1 MKPSPSPRLPLGS
14 PPALAFRRVLCK
26 LETPGLKVEEVAYS
40 AGVCMARHAE
50 ALPFFACTLAG
61 LHWSCNSYGGH
72 TCVPGTVRFLPT
84 GESHENYFPRAS
96 RCLLVKL
103 QHDILRRACEH
114 SAIPSS
120 PGQLVA
126 PDAPKLCKLLRA
138 ELRQNDDLSSLAV
151 EELALELLL
160 TGAKEPWS
168 PATRIPGWLRRIREM
183 LHEET
188 DARLTLA
195 DLARSADRHPVQVCR
210 QFHRRFSC
218 TIGEYVR
225 RIRVAFAQ
233 SLLRA
238 SQLPVA
244 QIALTCGFSDQSQ
257 FTTAFRR
264 LTGRPPHRYRK
275 QFNENSGGWP
285 TD

>member
-1 MKPSPSPRLPLGS
+1 MKPSPSPRTPLGS
-14 PPALAFRRVLCK
+14 PPALAVRRVLRK

-72 TCVPGTVRFLPT
+72 ICVPGTVRFLPA

-126 PDAPKLCKLLRA
+126 PDAAKLCKLLRA

-151 EELALELLL
+151 EELTLELLL
-160 TGAKEPWS
+160 IGAKEPWS
-168 PATRIPGWLRRIREM
+168 PATPIPRWLRRIREM

-225 RIRVAFAQ
+225 RIRVACAQ

-264 LTGRPPHRYRK
+264 LTGLPPHRYRK
-275 QFNENSGGWP
+275 QFNENSASA
-285 TD
+285 

>member
-1 MKPSPSPRLPLGS
+1 MKSSPPPRIHSGGLL
-14 PPALAFRRVLCK
+14 PALASRRVLRK
-26 LETPGLKVEEVAYS
+26 LETPDLKVEEVAYS
-40 AGVCMARHAE
+40 AGVCIARHAE
-50 ALPFFACTLAG
+50 ALSFFACTLAG

-72 TCVPGTVRFLPT
+72 TCLPGSVRFLPA
-84 GESHENYFPRAS
+84 GEFHENYFPRPS

-103 QHDILRRACEH
+103 QHDTLQRACEH
-114 SAIPSS
+114 VAIPSS
-120 PGQLVA
+120 PRQLGA
-126 PDAPKLCKLLRA
+126 PDAAKLCKLLRA

-151 EELALELLL
+151 EELTVELLL

-168 PATRIPGWLRRIREM
+168 PATPIPVWLRRIREM

-195 DLARSADRHPVQVCR
+195 DLARVADRHPVQVCR

-225 RIRVAFAQ
+225 RIRVARAQ

-264 LTGRPPHRYRK
+264 LTGLPPHRYRK
-275 QFNENSGGWP
+275 QFNENSASA
-285 TD
+285 

>member
-1 MKPSPSPRLPLGS
+1 MKPSPRTLSGNS
-14 PPALAFRRVLCK
+14 PPAPASRCVLRK
-26 LETPGLKVEEVAYS
+26 LETPVLKVEEVAY
-40 AGVCMARHAE
+40 AGGLCIARHAD

-61 LHWSCNSYGGH
+61 LHWSSHSYGGH
-72 TCVPGTVRFLPT
+72 TCVPGTVRFLPA

-103 QHDILRRACEH
+103 QHDILRRACED
-114 SAIPSS
+114 SAIPSR

-126 PDAPKLCKLLRA
+126 HRAANLCKLLRA
-138 ELRQNDDLSSLAV
+138 ELRHNDDLSSLAA
-151 EELALELLL
+151 EELTLELLL
-160 TGAKEPWS
+160 KEAKAPLS
-168 PATRIPGWLRRIREM
+168 PATPIPGWLRRIHEM

-195 DLARSADRHPVQVCR
+195 DLARSAGRHPVQVCR

-218 TIGEYVR
+218 TIGDYAR
-225 RIRVAFAQ
+225 RIRVARAQ
-233 SLLRA
+233 SLLRD

-257 FTTAFRR
+257 FTTTFRR
-264 LTGRPPHRYRK
+264 LTGLPPHRYRK
-275 QFNENSGGWP
+275 QFNENLPSA
-285 TD
+285 

>member
-1 MKPSPSPRLPLGS
+1 MKPSPSPRIPSGGS
-14 PPALAFRRVLCK
+14 PPGFASRRVLRK
-26 LETPGLKVEEVAYS
+26 LETPVIKVEEVAYA

-61 LHWSCNSYGGH
+61 LHWSSHSYGGH
-72 TCVPGTVRFLPT
+72 TCLPGTVRFLPA
-84 GESHENYFPRAS
+84 GECHENYFPRAS

-103 QHDILRRACEH
+103 QHDILRLACEH

-120 PGQLVA
+120 PGQLAA
-126 PDAPKLCKLLRA
+126 PGAAKLCKLLRA
-138 ELRQNDDLSSLAV
+138 ELRQNDDLFSLAV
-151 EELALELLL
+151 EELTLELLL
-160 TGAKEPWS
+160 TGANKPLS
-168 PATRIPGWLRRIREM
+168 PATPIPGWLRRIREM

-188 DARLTLA
+188 DARVTLA
-195 DLARSADRHPVQVCR
+195 DLARCADRHPVQVCR

-225 RIRVAFAQ
+225 CIRVARAQ

-264 LTGRPPHRYRK
+264 LTGLPPHRYRK
-275 QFNENSGGWP
+275 QFNENSASP
-285 TD
+285 

>member
-1 MKPSPSPRLPLGS
+1 MKPSPSPRIPLGS
-14 PPALAFRRVLCK
+14 SPALAFRRVLRR
-26 LETPGLKVEEVAYS
+26 LETPDLRVEEVAYS
-40 AGVCMARHAE
+40 AGVCMSRHAE

-72 TCVPGTVRFLPT
+72 TCVPGAVRFLPA

-103 QHDILRRACEH
+103 GPDILRRAFEH
-114 SAIPSS
+114 GAVPSS

-126 PDAPKLCKLLRA
+126 HDAAKLCRLLRG

-151 EELALELLL
+151 EELTLELLL

-168 PATRIPGWLRRIREM
+168 PATPIHTWLRRIREM

-188 DARLTLA
+188 SARLTLA
-195 DLARSADRHPVQVCR
+195 ELGRVADRHPVQVCR

-225 RIRVAFAQ
+225 RVRVACAQ

-264 LTGRPPHRYRK
+264 LTGLPPHRYRK
-275 QFNENSGGWP
+275 QLESSRPLG
-285 TD
+285 

>member
-1 MKPSPSPRLPLGS
+1 MKPSPSPRTPLGS
-14 PPALAFRRVLCK
+14 PPALAVRRVLRK

-72 TCVPGTVRFLPT
+72 ICVPGTVRFLPA

-126 PDAPKLCKLLRA
+126 PDAAKLCKLLRA
-138 ELRQNDDLSSLAV
+138 E
-151 EELALELLL
+151 ELTLELLL
-160 TGAKEPWS
+160 IGAKEPWS
-168 PATRIPGWLRRIREM
+168 PATPIPGWLRRIREM

-225 RIRVAFAQ
+225 RIRVACAQ

-264 LTGRPPHRYRK
+264 LTGLPPHRYRK
-275 QFNENSGGWP
+275 QFNENSASA
-285 TD
+285 